1 MWSFCEETDKALSKH
16 RCTLII
22 WALWGLGLSVICL
35 GESWAGPSAAG
46 GHLLAAGLQH
56 RTGQVSELRAA
67 GTTHTHTQRRARYG
81 SPEGQKRTCWFIS
94 NSDPNSFLSCVC
106 DWRQIILIRLLFH
119 LWKKR
124 NVRRKI
130 CFPRVELREV
140 IFLLKTKK
148 LFHLTEK
155 RFSSCRFFFPLGSTQ
170 RNTGERHLYT
180 LFLFYLKKIK
190 L

>member
-106 DWRQIILIRLLFH
+106 HWRQIILIRLLFH

-124 NVRRKI
+124 NVKRKI
-130 CFPRVELREV
+130 CFPRVNWG
-140 IFLLKTKK
+140 K
-148 LFHLTEK
+148 LF
-155 RFSSCRFFFPLGSTQ
+155 SSWKQKCFFT
-170 RNTGERHLYT
+170 
-180 LFLFYLKKIK
+180 
-190 L
+190 